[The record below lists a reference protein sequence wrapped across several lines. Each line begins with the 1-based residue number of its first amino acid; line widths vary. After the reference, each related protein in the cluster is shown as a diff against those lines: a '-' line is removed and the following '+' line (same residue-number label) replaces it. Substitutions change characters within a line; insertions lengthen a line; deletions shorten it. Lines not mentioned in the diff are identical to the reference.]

1 MLDKALEAMVNRSF
15 KENNYGKKQ
24 INKSASKTT
33 PEKGTDDK
41 KKMDELMKELKEL
54 KEQNE

>member
-1 MLDKALEAMVNRSF
+1 MINRSF

-33 PEKGTDDK
+33 PEKGTNDDK